1 MSPKYMKV
9 QDSLLQG
16 PEHHLITNAFNLKN
30 KMPPNVLNSKRLKL
44 DQSIQSAI
52 SQKLTN
58 LKDSIVDRSG
68 INTGIEQS
76 VISRDSMQGFNSNI
90 KKMDFSVEFQPMN
103 G

>member
-30 KMPPNVLNSKRLKL
+30 KMPPNVLNSKRLKF

-52 SQKLTN
+52 SQKLT
-58 LKDSIVDRSG
+58 LFKDSIADRSG

-76 VISRDSMQGFNSNI
+76 VNSRESIQGLNQNI
-90 KKMDFSVEFQPMN
+90 KKMDFSVDFQPLN
-103 G
+103 A